1 MDTFTEK
8 QEYWNSWRTYAT
20 QAMMAQGIP
29 SGEPAIDP
37 RANDPQYAP
46 YYEKLAEIL
55 DGLSSGFP
63 KPKNFKGAMA
73 SIPDG
78 ADIQYLKTYYLPEHA
93 MLAIHVPVHH
103 FESAAEIAKK
113 AGMSEEETR
122 KMLLEMAERVNIFH
136 KVENG
141 VDVFRHIGPFPGQ
154 VAMSVGR
161 LSVEFWS
168 SIEPYMANYMRPV
181 MFDQDA
187 PSWRYVPLTK
197 AEVAEGDVI
206 NDYEVAES
214 ILMNADR
221 VAVTSCICR
230 APVAK
235 ECKQCD
241 PPYEVCLQVNDF
253 ADFYVND
260 LKVSRYITK
269 EEIKKH
275 IEFCKEHRLAILLSA
290 TKDAEIVC
298 SCCNDGCCGPTEYFK
313 KYGMGGPNAWKV
325 THYYVDKDESKC
337 TNCGKCVESCFTQ
350 HGHLWD
356 GSGVE
361 YHRESCVG
369 CGVCVRECPE
379 KALIL
384 RLKNESERYDWP
396 DSCMDLYDRQGAD
409 TYGIKTDYIER
420 GRKN

>member
-1 MDTFTEK
+1 MNTFEHGK
-8 QEYWNSWRTYAT
+8 EYWNSWRTYAT
-20 QAMMAQGIP
+20 QSLMAQGIP
-29 SGEPAIDP
+29 SGQPAIDP

-63 KPKNFKGAMA
+63 KPENFKGAMA
-73 SIPDG
+73 SIPEG
-78 ADIQYLKTYYLPEHA
+78 ADLQYLKTYYLPEHA
-93 MLAIHVPVHH
+93 KLAIHVPAHH
-103 FESAAEIAKK
+103 FASAEEIAKD
-113 AGMSEEETR
+113 AGMEVEECR
-122 KMLLEMAERVNIFH
+122 KMLLEMAERVCIFH
-136 KVENG
+136 KVDNG

-161 LSVEFWS
+161 LSVEFWK

-187 PSWRYVPLTK
+187 PSWRYVPLTD
-197 AEVAEGDVI
+197 AEVAEGDII
-206 NDYEVAES
+206 NDYEVAER

-235 ECKQCD
+235 ACKQCD
-241 PPYEVCLQVNDF
+241 PPYEVCLQINDY
-253 ADFYVND
+253 ADFYVKD

-275 IEFCKEHRLAILLSA
+275 IEFCKENHLAILLSA

-313 KYGMGGPNAWKV
+313 KYGMGGPNTGKV
-325 THYYVDKDESKC
+325 THYYVAKDTSKC
-337 TNCGKCVESCFTQ
+337 TNCGKCVEHCFTQ
-350 HGHLWD
+350 HGHLW
-356 GSGVE
+356 SGETVQ
-361 YHRESCVG
+361 YHPENCVG

-384 RLKNESERYDWP
+384 RLKDEKDRYDWP
-396 DSCMDLYDRQGAD
+396 DSCLDLYDRQGAD
-409 TYGIKTDYIER
+409 TYGLKTDYIER
-420 GRKN
+420 GRKK